1 MYDLIIRN
9 GNIVDGTG
17 RKAWKG
23 DIAIEGETIIK
34 VGRDA
39 TGTAHREIDAD
50 GALVTPGF
58 VDVHTHYDAQATWD
72 PELTP
77 SGWHGVTTAVM
88 GNCGVGFA
96 PAAPERRQW
105 LIELMEGV
113 EDIPGAALADGI
125 QWDWETFPEYLD
137 ALESH
142 QWVADLGTQVP
153 HGAVR
158 AYVMGDRCADGID
171 ATYDE
176 LKQMSALVEEGLR
189 AGALGFSTSRTPFH
203 KSVHGE
209 LVPGTSADIDE
220 VLAMGDAIAAAGHGV
235 FQCALHH
242 PYVPD
247 DMTWMRM
254 IAQATKGYVAFNFN
268 ISDLAPDLWPRLLG
282 ELERA
287 NKDGHKVVGQV
298 AGRPVGVLQCW
309 DGTVNPFLTRP
320 TYEALND
327 LPRAERLAKLA
338 DPEIKAKI
346 LAEAPVNLSTLMQ
359 FICGNYDRMWIFGGE
374 NDYEPDPADSLEAIA
389 ARTGANPEEL
399 AYDQMNSQ
407 GGEGLL
413 YFPFFNYAARNLD
426 PLFEMHQHE
435 HTRMGLADAGA
446 HCGTICDGGMPTFM
460 LSFWTRDRSR
470 GELLGLEQTIKRQTA
485 NTAEFYGL
493 YDRGQIVSGKR
504 ADINIIDY
512 DGLGFEAPQ
521 MAWDLPGGAPRF
533 VQKAHGYLATICRGT
548 VTVEN
553 DEFTGN
559 YPGQLIRGRQKFNG
573 AITR

>member
-1 MYDLIIRN
+1 MDDLIIRN
-9 GNIVDGTG
+9 GNLVDGTG
-17 RKAWKG
+17 RKPWVG
-23 DIAIEGETIIK
+23 DIAVADGMIVE
-34 VGRDA
+34 VGRDI
-39 TGTAHREIDAD
+39 GGSAHREIDAD
-50 GALVTPGF
+50 GAMVTPGF

-125 QWDWETFPEYLD
+125 EWAWETFPEYLD

-153 HGAVR
+153 HGAIR
-158 AYVMGDRCADGID
+158 AYVMGDRCEDGID
-171 ATYDE
+171 ATRDE
-176 LKQMSALVEEGLR
+176 IGEMSRLVEEGLR

-247 DMTWMRM
+247 DMSWMRM
-254 IAQATKGYVAFNFN
+254 IAHATKGYVAFNFN
-268 ISDLAPDLWPRLLG
+268 ISDLAPDLWPQLLG
-282 ELERA
+282 ELDRA
-287 NKDGHKVVGQV
+287 NEQGHNVVGQV

-309 DGTVNPFLTRP
+309 DGTVNPFLKRP
-320 TYEALND
+320 TYEALAD
-327 LPRAERLAKLA
+327 LPRAERLARLA
-338 DPEIKAKI
+338 DPTVKAQI
-346 LAEAPVNLSTLMQ
+346 LAEEPVEMSTLMR
-359 FICGNYDRMWIFGGE
+359 FICGNYDRMWVFAGE
-374 NDYEPDPADSLEAIA
+374 NDYEPDPADSLAAIA
-389 ARTGANPEEL
+389 SRTEADPQEL
-399 AYDQMNSQ
+399 AYDQLNAN

-413 YFPFFNYAARNLD
+413 YFPFLNYASRNLD
-426 PLFEMHQHE
+426 PLHEMHQHK

-460 LSFWTRDRSR
+460 LSFWTRDRTR
-470 GELLGLEQTIKRQTA
+470 GELLPIEHVVRRQTA
-485 NTAEFYGL
+485 GTADFYGL
-493 YDRGQIVSGKR
+493 HDRGMLASGKR

-512 DGLGFEAPQ
+512 DNLGFEMPQ
-521 MAWDLPGGAPRF
+521 MKWDLPSDAPRF
-533 VQKAHGYLATICRGT
+533 VQKAHGYLATICNGV

-553 DEFTGN
+553 DEFTGD
-559 YPGQLIRGRQKFNG
+559 YPGRLIRGKQKFSG
-573 AITR
+573 AIRR